1 MSEDREQETRPE
13 EENEKT
19 ESTTPDSSSTSRPV
33 TAAARRERRATARPE
48 RARPAKKDAEA
59 KGEGAKGRPTP
70 TRRSKESKG
79 NPFKRIGRF
88 FREVFSELRKVI
100 WPTRKQLVTYT
111 AVVLVFVTFMVALVT
126 GLDLAFVQGV
136 TWLFDNK

>member
-13 EENEKT
+13 EEKK
-19 ESTTPDSSSTSRPV
+19 DSSRPV
-33 TAAARRERRATARPE
+33 TAASRRERRASARPE
-48 RARPAKKDAEA
+48 RTRPGKKADESEA
-59 KGEGAKGRPTP
+59 KGTKGRATP
-70 TRRSKESKG
+70 ARRTKERKG
-79 NPFKRIGRF
+79 NPIKRLGRF